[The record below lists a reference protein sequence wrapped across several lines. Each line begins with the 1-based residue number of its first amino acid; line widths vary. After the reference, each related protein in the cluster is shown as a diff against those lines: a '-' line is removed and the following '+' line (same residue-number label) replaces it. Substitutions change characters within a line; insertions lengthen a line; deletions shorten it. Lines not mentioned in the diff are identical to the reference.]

1 MTISDIANFEKR
13 DIPFH
18 GLERPTS
25 SQVSKIETP
34 NCWMFFN
41 DFDQFLTGYQ
51 QENFIIQIISKNK
64 KSNMRMLTKI
74 SAEN

>member
-1 MTISDIANFEKR
+1 MTISDIDNFEKG
-13 DIPFH
+13 DIPLN
-18 GLERPTS
+18 LERPTS

>member
-1 MTISDIANFEKR
+1 MTISDIANFEKG
-13 DIPFH
+13 DIPLN
-18 GLERPTS
+18 LERPTS

-51 QENFIIQIISKNK
+51 QENFIIQIISKNE